1 MLQVVLDT
9 NAVLSA
15 VSRRSPYRII
25 LDKLFDGEYDIFITT
40 DILLEYEEKIT
51 EIFDRATAT
60 SIIDAMSLLDNV
72 HKTDIYFNF
81 QLIEGDPDDNKFVDC
96 TFASNAHYLVTNDK
110 HFNILKNMDFPKIN
124 LMRVED
130 FKALLASL

>member
-9 NAVLSA
+9 NAVLCA
-15 VSRRSPYRII
+15 VSKRSPYRII

-51 EIFDRATAT
+51 EIFDRETATA
-60 SIIDAMSLLDNV
+60 IVDAMSLLDNV
-72 HKTDIYFNF
+72 YKTDIYFNF
-81 QLIEGDPDDNKFVDC
+81 QLIERDPDDDKFVDC
-96 TFASNAHYLVTNDK
+96 AFASNAHYLVTNDK
-110 HFNILKNMDFPKIN
+110 HFNILRTLDFPKIN

-130 FKALLASL
+130 FKALLETL